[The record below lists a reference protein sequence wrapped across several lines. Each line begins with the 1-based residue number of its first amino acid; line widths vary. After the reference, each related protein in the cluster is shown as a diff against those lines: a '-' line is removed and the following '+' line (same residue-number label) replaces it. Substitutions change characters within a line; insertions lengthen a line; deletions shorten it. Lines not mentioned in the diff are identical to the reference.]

1 MATSS
6 ITDRFVLDDKGVD
19 RLIEIIENSK
29 AHPDKKIYE
38 SHKYEEGKKLLKQY
52 FSGATKK
59 LRRIQIRKSKWVI
72 MKNGLRWM

>member
-29 AHPDKKIYE
+29 AHPNKNIYE

-52 FSGATKK
+52 FSGSTK
-59 LRRIQIRKSKWVI
+59 R
-72 MKNGLRWM
+72 N

>member
-1 MATSS
+1 MTTYAIIQMKRKAFGKEVYMATSS

-29 AHPDKKIYE
+29 AHPNKKVYE

-52 FSGATKK
+52 FS
-59 LRRIQIRKSKWVI
+59 R
-72 MKNGLRWM
+72 

>member
-29 AHPDKKIYE
+29 AHPNKKVYE
-38 SHKYEEGKKLLKQY
+38 SYKYEEGKKLLKQY
-52 FSGATKK
+52 FS
-59 LRRIQIRKSKWVI
+59 R
-72 MKNGLRWM
+72 